1 MCFLGILDEERFVD
15 DDIWFLS
22 FDSGIDLDIFGCKL
36 EFFFLLWKLEYW
48 GVLSE
53 GILCCF

>member
-1 MCFLGILDEERFVD
+1 MCFLGILGEERFVD

-22 FDSGIDLDIFGCKL
+22 FDSGIDLDIFGSKL
-36 EFFFLLWKLEYW
+36 EFFFLIWKLEYW
-48 GVLSE
+48 GVLNE

>member
-1 MCFLGILDEERFVD
+1 MCFLGILGEERFVD

-36 EFFFLLWKLEYW
+36 EFFFLLWKLEW
-48 GVLSE
+48 GVLIE